1 LRDET
6 ELVAAAQAGDED
18 AFTALYRAH
27 AGSVRAVVRKILRT
41 DEVEDV
47 CQETFLL
54 AFTKIRSF
62 AGNSGFRTWVTR
74 IAINQCLMTLR
85 RRRAKHGGG
94 QLVTVD
100 FEALA
105 DDVSLTTRDA
115 ALENVP
121 ARLDAEKVLQGL
133 KPLQRRIVELA
144 YLEERSDAE
153 IMQMLGISLPALSN
167 TLYHVKQNFRKG

>member
-54 AFTKIRSF
+54 AFTKIRTF

-85 RRRAKHGGG
+85 RRRAKCSR
-94 QLVTVD
+94 QLVAVD